1 MDGYERPWHVG
12 VLWSNGSGIAMPLI
26 ERLRH
31 NTGLVVG
38 DNEPYTALQ
47 PYGYTIHVHGEDRG
61 LNYVAVEVR
70 QDLIDTHHGAE
81 SWANILA
88 DAVRH
93 VADFGATR

>member
-1 MDGYERPWHVG
+1 M
-12 VLWSNGSGIAMPLI
+12 LWSNGSGIALPLI
-26 ERLRH
+26 ERLRG

-61 LNYVAVEVR
+61 LRYAAVEVR

-81 SWANILA
+81 TWASILA
-88 DAVRH
+88 DAVTQ
-93 VADFGATR
+93 VVDFGAT